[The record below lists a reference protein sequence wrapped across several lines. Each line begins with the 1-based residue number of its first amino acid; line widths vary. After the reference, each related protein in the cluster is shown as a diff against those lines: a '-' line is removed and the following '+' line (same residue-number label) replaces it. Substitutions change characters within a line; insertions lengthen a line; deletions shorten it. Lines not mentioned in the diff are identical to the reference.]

1 MLTHFAGPHLG
12 PKSGPMGSSLF
23 CKPMQ
28 FAPKAGQQWI
38 QQTQTREARMA
49 CPPPAS
55 PAGLV
60 QVQLLFSSAHSRTTN
75 PICMASFPHGCMPP
89 VRPATTSSRSTPM
102 HMPKSV
108 PLHACGRLH
117 VRLCLLTPAACPQAP
132 RPRDLLRCCTP
143 PMLHI
148 APATTVGQPHA
159 PRGLTPVTTVATAP
173 QSRRLRPSMA
183 TSC

>member
-1 MLTHFAGPHLG
+1 MGPRPKYLAQMLTRFASPHLG
-12 PKSGPMGSSLF
+12 PRSSPMGNSLF

-102 HMPKSV
+102 HMPRSV
-108 PLHACGRLH
+108 PLHACGRPH
-117 VRLCLLTPAACPQAP
+117 VRFCLLTPVACPQAP
-132 RPRDLLRCCTP
+132 RPRDLLHCCTP

-148 APATTVGQPHA
+148 APAATVG
-159 PRGLTPVTTVATAP
+159 
-173 QSRRLRPSMA
+173 
-183 TSC
+183 